1 MENTILLKTYNIGGL
16 LGEHEFSFSK
26 NKLNILEGPNAS
38 GKTSIAKGLM
48 AVLGIDNHV
57 VRAPGNTIWS
67 LEAINLGLVPER
79 RGNRAGIVHAD
90 AEMAR
95 VILIEPPEV
104 EMKIEIE
111 KNSKITPD
119 INANSNFLITGT
131 LTPNSW
137 IYRAISTPTEM
148 RNESIFK
155 YYITRLS
162 SKAQRYEQVAM
173 LLHEQYSELYR
184 QLNEIKKRKAM
195 IPNLKREINTLKREI
210 GELQRKKEN
219 LINLIGVENIKKKNK
234 IEQLTTQLKDLERQ
248 KRSVE
253 QEIEEL
259 EKEIDKNYLELQRI
273 IQELEELEDQKKEK
287 KERLELINHE
297 LSKPLNVE
305 RLDNEIEELRNKR
318 LKLQGQI
325 ELYHV
330 AIENL
335 EDTAYTIC
343 PLCGAGNVTREHLE
357 RELNRIKEEIN
368 KISDKL
374 KEKYNERESL
384 VSYREKL
391 NKERE
396 DILKSLPDI
405 EDQIQLNN
413 TQRKVIED
421 DLKNNQL
428 FLKEKQKELDDI
440 IEERNKIN
448 EMLRKENPEILK
460 EIDKIEEEIAAKSKL
475 LKKKESEYITSGY
488 ITVFGVSLE
497 LTTAQNLIMQMLRA
511 LENSKE
517 YALKKAEEIRSKAIN
532 QFNTMIKE
540 VLKRTKFSEF
550 KRIYLDKNYIL
561 NVQYVS
567 PEGEI
572 KIIQP
577 YALSES
583 ERVLV
588 ALVLMLAFNKV
599 YRDNINYIV
608 IDNMYEYFDEYRTEE
623 VLKLLSE
630 YAKKEHVTILLT
642 KTTSDEETTSL
653 RVRVVD

>member
-1 MENTILLKTYNIGGL
+1 MEDTILLRMYNIGGL

-48 AVLGIDNHV
+48 AVLGVDNQV
-57 VRAPGNTIWS
+57 VRAPGSNIWS

-79 RGNRAGIVHAD
+79 GGNRAGIIHAD
-90 AEMAR
+90 ADVAR
-95 VILIEPPEV
+95 VTLIEPPEV

-111 KNSKITPD
+111 KRGRISPD
-119 INANSNFLITGT
+119 INANSNFLIIGT

-137 IYRAISTPTEM
+137 IYRAISTPNEM

-162 SKAQRYEQVAM
+162 SKAERYEQVAA
-173 LLHEQYSELYR
+173 LLHQQYSELYR
-184 QLNEIKKRKAM
+184 QLNEIKKKKAM
-195 IPNLKREINTLKREI
+195 IPNLKKEINMLKREI
-210 GELQRKKEN
+210 EELQQKKEN
-219 LINLIGVENIKKKNK
+219 LINLIGVENVKKKDK
-234 IEQLTTQLKDLERQ
+234 IEQLTKQLKELEKQ
-248 KRSVE
+248 KKSVE
-253 QEIEEL
+253 QEIEDL
-259 EKEIDKNYLELQRI
+259 EKEIDKNYLELQHI
-273 IQELEELEDQKKEK
+273 IQELEELEEQKKEK
-287 KERLELINHE
+287 EERLELINHE
-297 LSKPLNVE
+297 LSKPLYVE

-325 ELYHV
+325 ELFRV

-335 EDTAYTIC
+335 EETAYTIC

-357 RELNRIKEEIN
+357 RELNRIKEEVN
-368 KISDKL
+368 KISEKL
-374 KEKYNERESL
+374 KEKYNEKENL
-384 VSYREKL
+384 ISYRERL
-391 NKERE
+391 EKESE
-396 DILKSLPDI
+396 DILNSIPEI

-413 TQRKVIED
+413 TRRRVIED
-421 DLKNNQL
+421 ELKNNQL
-428 FLKEKQKELDDI
+428 FLSEKQKELDNI
-440 IEERNKIN
+440 IEKRNKIN
-448 EMLRKENPEILK
+448 EMLRKENPELLK
-460 EIDKIEEEIAAKSKL
+460 EIDEIEREIVTKSRL

-488 ITVFGVSLE
+488 ITLFDVSLE
-497 LTTAQNLIMQMLRA
+497 LVTAQNLINQMLKA
-511 LENSKE
+511 LEKSRE
-517 YALKKAEEIRSKAIN
+517 YALKKAEEIRSKAIA
-532 QFNTMIKE
+532 QFNTMIKD

-599 YRDNINYIV
+599 YRENIKYIV

-623 VLKLLSE
+623 ILKLLSD
-630 YAKKEHVTILLT
+630 YAKKEQVTILLT
-642 KTTSDEETTSL
+642 RTTSDGETTSL